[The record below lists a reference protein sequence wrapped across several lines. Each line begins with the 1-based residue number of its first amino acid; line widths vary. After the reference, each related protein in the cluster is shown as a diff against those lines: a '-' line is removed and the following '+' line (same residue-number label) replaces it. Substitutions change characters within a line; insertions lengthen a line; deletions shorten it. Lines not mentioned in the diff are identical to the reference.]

1 MNEII
6 HNIITKEVLNM
17 NYNEIVLEYINK
29 YNLDDP
35 IFIEDV
41 KKYIKDIYSQKEK
54 KFLKI

>member
-1 MNEII
+1 
-6 HNIITKEVLNM
+6 M